1 MKTFFRRL
9 LVVIVALVCLTAPFY
24 LRSTLLNYNQRA
36 YTPPK
41 IDGFNIAATPAPT
54 MTPVAFQQTS
64 SQATQALRRGPIVV
78 DLAHFNRLNPSNFQP
93 LQSALAEQGIGLRFW
108 LSKADVS
115 KLTSYLDFPDQ
126 SEALATQLNDAS
138 GLIVISPFFLWSKQE
153 IALLEKFVANGGRL
167 LIVSDP
173 DVQGDSA
180 VVTNMVAE
188 PFGIVFNDDYLYD
201 TVANDENYTHFF
213 QKSFVDQASS
223 LDGSKI
229 VFYGGRSINGAVETQ
244 VRSAPTTLSSLL
256 NGLSGFTTV
265 AIGGQAANQSKGR
278 VLAMSDFDVLAEPY
292 VNRFDNRRI
301 LTFVAHFL
309 GGSQREDTVAN
320 FPTYL
325 GKEVSLVVD
334 SADGVNAEML
344 SDGADLQQRLSQTGR
359 TLTLAGTALLT
370 STQML
375 STSVTTQTAT
385 DVIYLADFEGAD
397 QHTKLLTE
405 IGIKL
410 VKEVIIPTPT
420 ATPLASPTSPPT
432 KAAPRRA
439 NPPTTPESSRSLPT
453 LTATATITTPELP
466 TGTVT
471 PQPELPT
478 GTVTPTSTVEA
489 PRNAVDSTA
498 TVTVTAQMMVTPEV
512 TITPQAT
519 ITAQVTVAAQTPITN
534 SAGLTTTSTVT
545 ATTALTTPPAPT
557 PTPQI
562 TYYLQT
568 NDGLRLQADQTL
580 LIVQRQNQ
588 SQQKMVAVLGFDSNS
603 VELGITRLLNN
614 DLKDCMSRRD
624 LAICPVTP
632 EKGSSKEHST
642 AQSTPTPKAGTKPG
656 ATPSPESTGTKS
668 ASAILLVDD
677 NAEAKSNEKSE
688 ADFYLQTLTK
698 AGRDVKLWT
707 TAKDGAPS
715 SDDMGKYKWVI
726 WSDAAYASSGL
737 GTDKLQ
743 SLSDYLSKGGR
754 LLISSRLPFFGVGGK
769 AASVIADVVVSD
781 TSATAL
787 VQNLPKEPIA
797 LTADLPAVVPLE
809 INNEQNAPSVILRRG
824 PKSADA
830 DAPVMLLMTDA
841 GTANSVGARLIV
853 LDVSIT
859 WLPETVGGQ
868 LVNNMTEYMFKDK

>member
-1 MKTFFRRL
+1 MKTFFRRF
-9 LVVIVALVCLTAPFY
+9 LVVIIGLVCLTAPFY
-24 LRSTLLNYNQRA
+24 LRSSILNYNQRT

-54 MTPVAFQQTS
+54 MTPAAFQQTS
-64 SQATQALRRGPIVV
+64 SQAAQALRRGPIVV

-167 LIVSDP
+167 LLISDP

-213 QKSFVDQASS
+213 QKTFAGQASS

-229 VFYGGRSINGAVETQ
+229 AFYGGRSINGAVESQ

-309 GGSQREDTVAN
+309 GGSQREETVAN

-334 SADGVNAEML
+334 SADGVNAELL
-344 SDGADLQQRLSQTGR
+344 SDGADLQQRLGQTGR

-370 STQML
+370 STKVL

-397 QHTKLLTE
+397 QHTTLLND

-410 VKEVIIPTPT
+410 VKEVTIPTPT
-420 ATPLASPTSPPT
+420 ATPLATPTNPPT
-432 KAAPRRA
+432 KTAPARM
-439 NPPTTPESSRSLPT
+439 NPTTATASTRALPT

-466 TGTVT
+466 TGTIT
-471 PQPELPT
+471 PQPELPN
-478 GTVTPTSTVEA
+478 GTVTPTVTIAA
-489 PRNAVDSTA
+489 PRNAVESVA
-498 TVTVTAQMMVTPEV
+498 TVTVTTPATVTA
-512 TITPQAT
+512 QAT
-519 ITAQVTVAAQTPITN
+519 ITS
-534 SAGLTTTSTVT
+534 SAGLTTTPTVT
-545 ATTALTTPPAPT
+545 VVTALTTPPAPT

-568 NDGLRLQADQTL
+568 NDGLRLQANQTL
-580 LIVQRQNQ
+580 LIVQRQ
-588 SQQKMVAVLGFDSNS
+588 SAAQQKMVAVLGFDSNS

-624 LAICPVTP
+624 LAICPVAP
-632 EKGSSKEHST
+632 DKNAGKDKERST
-642 AQSTPTPKAGTKPG
+642 AQATPTPKAGTKPG
-656 ATPSPESTGTKS
+656 STPSPEPTGSKAT
-668 ASAILLVDD
+668 SAILLVDD

-715 SDDMGKYKWVI
+715 SNDMGKYKWVI

-781 TSATAL
+781 TSAAAL

-797 LTADLPAVVPLE
+797 LTPNLPAVVPLE
-809 INNEQNAPSVILRRG
+809 INDEPNAPSVILRRG

-830 DAPVMLLMTDA
+830 DAPVMLLMTDT

-859 WLPETVGGQ
+859 WLPEAVSGQ
-868 LVNNMTEYMFKDK
+868 LVNNMTEYMLKDK